1 MIKNAR
7 LNYRNTVTRIESD
20 CTFRIGFS
28 SLMNRTFFRRS
39 LSLEKYVQEED
50 DLWRDQA
57 RLSVGSVYNDC
68 LHGFDNVIVDL
79 C

>member
-1 MIKNAR
+1 MIKKAR

-50 DLWRDQA
+50 DLRA
-57 RLSVGSVYNDC
+57 RSSTVVNRLR
-68 LHGFDNVIVDL
+68 L
-79 C
+79 